1 MRTKRKFL
9 IILYG
14 VAMLGLLVGVLWPFE
29 TRLSKADIQR
39 ITAVVQE
46 QTAEPI
52 LSIRPLSRWSVHVV
66 TGIDP
71 GPLSGGGHHYY
82 LRSLFGGWRIYKSSL
97 WIG

>member
-1 MRTKRKFL
+1 MRTKQKFL

-14 VAMLGLLVGVLWPFE
+14 VALLGLLVGVLWPFE
-29 TRLSKADIQR
+29 TRLSEADMQR
-39 ITAVVQE
+39 ITAVVRK

-52 LSIRPLSRWSVHVV
+52 LSIRPLPRWRVHVE

-71 GPLSGGGHHYY
+71 GPLSGGGHTYH
-82 LRSLFGGWRIYKSSL
+82 LRWGFGGWRIYKSSL

>member
-1 MRTKRKFL
+1 MSTKRKLL
-9 IILYG
+9 IILYA

-29 TRLSKADIQR
+29 TRLSETDIQR
-39 ITAVVQE
+39 IAAVVQE

-52 LSIRPLSRWSVHVV
+52 LSIRPLPRWRVHVV

-71 GPLSGGGHHYY
+71 GPLSGGGHDYY
-82 LRSLFGGWRIYKSSL
+82 LRSLFGGWRIYKSNL